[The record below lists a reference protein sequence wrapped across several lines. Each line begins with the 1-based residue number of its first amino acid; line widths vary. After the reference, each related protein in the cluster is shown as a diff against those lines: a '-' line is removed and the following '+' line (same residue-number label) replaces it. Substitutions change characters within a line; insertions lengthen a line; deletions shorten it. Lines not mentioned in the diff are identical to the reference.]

1 MTTYRDID
9 VTPLLYHN
17 PLTPAPYHTIQQNG
31 TIMYTAPNET
41 SHDKIQKSC
50 HAAFGCPNEYELQ
63 NLLRGCSSVNI
74 FDDEIIVTTSAVTL
88 PLNGTFALRIGLTRG
103 AKVVGEAL
111 HVQLQSGAVGE
122 QQQTSRF
129 IPVKV
134 EAFVLDNQREIQVNV
149 IDQFAKVIVL
159 ILDVKSGALSSNQA
173 HVVSLPTFECHN
185 GARLSA
191 SGCVWL
197 SSRQVLIAM
206 SPKLLCCDIYTGQ
219 SIDWDINGGSSSWS
233 LRRMSTML
241 TPGKSRV
248 SQPSSPAAAICKT
261 NTSKSDILLF
271 TLHSDG
277 SVVKW
282 IYDFKNGLNHSGS
295 RVLEESAW
303 SMDDWS
309 PTGDA
314 VKMCCRT
321 YMENRG
327 FVIGICIKS
336 KLVDSRNRGNVFL
349 SAVVHGSIDNG
360 TSIFHKS
367 EIYR

>member
-74 FDDEIIVTTSAVTL
+74 FDDEIIVTTSAVPL

-149 IDQFAKVIVL
+149 IDHIQIFVYVDSVIRAPMAATKIIYNTQFCSAA
-159 ILDVKSGALSSNQA
+159 ALKRTSPDRHIPLPLLLLKNQQQ
-173 HVVSLPTFECHN
+173 
-185 GARLSA
+185 R
-191 SGCVWL
+191 
-197 SSRQVLIAM
+197 
-206 SPKLLCCDIYTGQ
+206 
-219 SIDWDINGGSSSWS
+219 
-233 LRRMSTML
+233 
-241 TPGKSRV
+241 
-248 SQPSSPAAAICKT
+248 SSPHPYDSYHLFSLTEFCSRSQT
-261 NTSKSDILLF
+261 NPHQT
-271 TLHSDG
+271 H
-277 SVVKW
+277 
-282 IYDFKNGLNHSGS
+282 
-295 RVLEESAW
+295 
-303 SMDDWS
+303 
-309 PTGDA
+309 
-314 VKMCCRT
+314 
-321 YMENRG
+321 
-327 FVIGICIKS
+327 
-336 KLVDSRNRGNVFL
+336 
-349 SAVVHGSIDNG
+349 
-360 TSIFHKS
+360 
-367 EIYR
+367 